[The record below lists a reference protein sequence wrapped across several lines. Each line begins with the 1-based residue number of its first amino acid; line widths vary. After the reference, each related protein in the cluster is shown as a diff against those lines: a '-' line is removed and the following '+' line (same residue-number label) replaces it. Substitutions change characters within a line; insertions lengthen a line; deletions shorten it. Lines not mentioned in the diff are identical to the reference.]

1 MEEKEKRKGKSPLL
15 YIHQPD
21 FVRPEF
27 SMQYS
32 FSSSPNTTTSP
43 ENKSTPT
50 PRKLKNSVPFQVQAN
65 SKEHESLIENE
76 YQAEK
81 PKSAVDYFRNQTN
94 SSKKNWNL
102 TPVKAFKEMSISEKL
117 QYLLQVPRSQPPFPC
132 EFIKEDER
140 IRGILESKKGDNIQ
154 VKTFNGDV
162 LTIAIEDLQAI
173 RIIF

>member
-1 MEEKEKRKGKSPLL
+1 M
-15 YIHQPD
+15 
-21 FVRPEF
+21 
-27 SMQYS
+27 
-32 FSSSPNTTTSP
+32 
-43 ENKSTPT
+43 
-50 PRKLKNSVPFQVQAN
+50 QAN

-102 TPVKAFKEMSISEKL
+102 TPVRKAFKEMSISEKL